1 MKLYIVVNTIA
12 STLRESFVML
22 QEAYWTVSYT
32 RSVVLSSCRP
42 QHRARSSRQA
52 NGLPYSLS
60 PMLQILSLNI
70 RLAWFNYD
78 RINFSVQDVHFGLAY
93 LERLPKSLQK
103 VTFHVD
109 EQVFCRF
116 YRRKLAFYRQSN
128 LSKANWG
135 VSQWLLWAILERYL
149 WSRWYVVLMDWKQSH
164 AQLPLVTSS
173 CGYSR
178 WPLLLTDRRITLKSS
193 KDYTARY
200 AVGSRVLSLSMRLQA
215 S

>member
-116 YRRKLAFYRQSN
+116 YRRKTSILQTF
-128 LSKANWG
+128 
-135 VSQWLLWAILERYL
+135 VSDPGA
-149 WSRWYVVLMDWKQSH
+149 
-164 AQLPLVTSS
+164 
-173 CGYSR
+173 
-178 WPLLLTDRRITLKSS
+178 
-193 KDYTARY
+193 
-200 AVGSRVLSLSMRLQA
+200 LSMESMICSAHGLEAEPCSITSGHQFMWILTVTAAAYGQA
-215 S
+215 NNFEIQ

>member
-42 QHRARSSRQA
+42 QPRARSSRQA

-60 PMLQILSLNI
+60 PMLQRPSLNI

-78 RINFSVQDVHFGLAY
+78 RINLSVQDVHFGLAY

-116 YRRKLAFYRQSN
+116 YRRKTS
-128 LSKANWG
+128 
-135 VSQWLLWAILERYL
+135 ILQTEQFVKGEL
-149 WSRWYVVLMDWKQSH
+149 
-164 AQLPLVTSS
+164 
-173 CGYSR
+173 
-178 WPLLLTDRRITLKSS
+178 RRIGMTF
-193 KDYTARY
+193 
-200 AVGSRVLSLSMRLQA
+200 VGDPGALSMESMICSAHGLEAEPCSITSGHQFMWILTVTAAAYGRANNFEIQ
-215 S
+215 